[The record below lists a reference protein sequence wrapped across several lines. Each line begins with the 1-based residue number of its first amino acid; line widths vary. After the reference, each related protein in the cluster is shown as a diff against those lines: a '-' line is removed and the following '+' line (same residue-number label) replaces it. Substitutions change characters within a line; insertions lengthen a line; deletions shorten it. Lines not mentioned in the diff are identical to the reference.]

1 LIHIKAD
8 RCRQHHDDFRKEEA
22 MPITD
27 ALILSGI
34 VAAFVG
40 FGLILAWGEYQT
52 RHIRTTTRL
61 SVAKTDS
68 DRSPTKPTVVKTV
81 NDLAA

>member
-1 LIHIKAD
+1 MIYAM
-8 RCRQHHDDFRKEEA
+8 EEA

-27 ALILSGI
+27 ALVLGVI

-52 RHIRTTTRL
+52 RHIRPTTRL
-61 SVAKTDS
+61 SVAKTAS
-68 DRSPTKPTVVKTV
+68 GRPSMKPTLAKTAQ
-81 NDLAA
+81 DLAA

>member
-1 LIHIKAD
+1 
-8 RCRQHHDDFRKEEA
+8 
-22 MPITD
+22 MPVTD
-27 ALILSGI
+27 AVILSGI

-52 RHIRTTTRL
+52 RHIRPTIRL
-61 SVAKTDS
+61 PAAKFDS
-68 DRSPTKPTVVKTV
+68 SRSPTKPTVVKTV

>member
-1 LIHIKAD
+1 MISEM
-8 RCRQHHDDFRKEEA
+8 EEA

-52 RHIRTTTRL
+52 RHIRPTTRL
-61 SVAKTDS
+61 AVAQIDS
-68 DRSPTKPTVVKTV
+68 DRSPKNPSVVKTV
-81 NDLAA
+81 NDPAA

>member
-1 LIHIKAD
+1 M
-8 RCRQHHDDFRKEEA
+8 EEA

-52 RHIRTTTRL
+52 RHIPPTTRP
-61 SVAKTDS
+61 SVVKKDS
-68 DRSPTKPTVVKTV
+68 GRSPMNPVAVKAIS
-81 NDLAA
+81 DLAA

>member
-1 LIHIKAD
+1 MISAM
-8 RCRQHHDDFRKEEA
+8 EEA

-52 RHIRTTTRL
+52 RHIRPTTRL
-61 SVAKTDS
+61 SVAKIDG
-68 DRSPTKPTVVKTV
+68 DRLPMKPTVAKTV
-81 NDLAA
+81 NHLAA

>member
-1 LIHIKAD
+1 
-8 RCRQHHDDFRKEEA
+8 
-22 MPITD
+22 MPVTD

-40 FGLILAWGEYQT
+40 FGVILAWGEYQT
-52 RHIRTTTRL
+52 RHIRPTTRL
-61 SVAKTDS
+61 AVAKIDS
-68 DRSPTKPTVVKTV
+68 DRSPMKPTVAKTV